1 MNTQKKVIQLKEA
14 STNQVAIKDLFPD
27 SNLSLTYDP
36 KGDVNE
42 KD

>member
-1 MNTQKKVIQLKEA
+1 MNTQKKVIQLKEE
-14 STNQVAIKDLFPD
+14 NKQVAIKDLFPD
-27 SNLSLTYDP
+27 PNLSLTYDP

>member
-1 MNTQKKVIQLKEA
+1 MNTQKKVIQLKEE
-14 STNQVAIKDLFPD
+14 SNQVAIKDLFPD

>member
-1 MNTQKKVIQLKEA
+1 MNTQKKVIQLKEE
-14 STNQVAIKDLFPD
+14 NKQVAIKDLFPD
-27 SNLSLTYDP
+27 TNLSQTYDP

>member
-1 MNTQKKVIQLKEA
+1 MNTQKKVIQLKEEHK
-14 STNQVAIKDLFPD
+14 QVAIKDLFPD